1 MTSSD
6 SKKIEHL
13 YAILFRE
20 SKIIISNY
28 ERYLNEK
35 ISSKELAQKM
45 LILRDVI
52 IKIESEN
59 KIIDQK

>member
-6 SKKIEHL
+6 PKKIEHL

-20 SKIIISNY
+20 SKIIVANY

-45 LILRDVI
+45 LILRDAI

>member
-6 SKKIEHL
+6 PKNIEHL
-13 YAILFRE
+13 YAVLFRE

-45 LILRDVI
+45 LSLRDAVLR
-52 IKIESEN
+52 IEDSN
-59 KIIDQK
+59 K

>member
-6 SKKIEHL
+6 PKKIEHL

-20 SKIIISNY
+20 SKIIVANY

-45 LILRDVI
+45 LSLRDAVI
-52 IKIESEN
+52 RIEDSN
-59 KIIDQK
+59 K

>member
-6 SKKIEHL
+6 PKKIEHL

-45 LILRDVI
+45 LSLRDAVLR
-52 IKIESEN
+52 IEDSN
-59 KIIDQK
+59 K

>member
-6 SKKIEHL
+6 PKKIEHL
-13 YAILFRE
+13 YAVLFRE

-45 LILRDVI
+45 LSLRDAVI
-52 IKIESEN
+52 RIEDSN
-59 KIIDQK
+59 K